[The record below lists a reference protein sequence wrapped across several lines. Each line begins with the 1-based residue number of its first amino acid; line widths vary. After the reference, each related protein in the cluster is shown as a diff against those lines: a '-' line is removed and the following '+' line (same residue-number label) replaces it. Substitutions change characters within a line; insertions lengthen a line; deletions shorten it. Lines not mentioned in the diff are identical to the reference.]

1 MAILIN
7 RKLFKAVS
15 FFSADNDIRTYL
27 NSIHVK
33 VADTVVRITA
43 SDGSALATASWTIS
57 DDEVNIDVIIPLPI
71 VNLAIKSKADSFA
84 LQKLENGQFRVFD
97 VWGLDCTFASVDG
110 RYPETER
117 VWPREK
123 TELFSPI
130 APKILGKVDKACT
143 TIGRDMLTID
153 LVPFE
158 RGHVYA
164 AWPKGKGQD
173 EKVQLKM
180 LAMAYRV
187 TATDLPKF

>member
-7 RKLFKAVS
+7 RKIFKAIS
-15 FFSADNDIRTYL
+15 FFAADNDIRHYL
-27 NSIHVK
+27 NAIHVK
-33 VADTVVRITA
+33 VVGKQARIEAT
-43 SDGSALATASWTIS
+43 DGNALATANWTIS
-57 DDEVNIDVIIPLPI
+57 DDIDIDVIIPLPI

-97 VWGLDCTFASVDG
+97 VWGLDCTFASVEG

-123 TELFSPI
+123 SELFSPI
-130 APKILGKVDKACT
+130 APKILNKVDKACT
-143 TIGRDMLTID
+143 AIGRNMMAVD
-153 LVPFE
+153 LIPFG

-173 EKVQLKM
+173 ENVQLKM
-180 LAMAYRV
+180 LTMSYRV

>member
-1 MAILIN
+1 MAITIN
-7 RKLFKAVS
+7 KKLFKAIS

-33 VADTVVRITA
+33 VADKVVRVEA
-43 SDGSALATASWTIS
+43 SDGNALATTSWTIS
-57 DDEVNIDVIIPLPI
+57 DDDIDIDVIIPLPI
-71 VNLAIKSKADSFA
+71 VSLAIKSKADNFA

-123 TELFSPI
+123 SDAYSPI
-130 APKILGKVDKACT
+130 APKLINKVDKACT
-143 TIGRDMLTID
+143 AIGRDMMAVD
-153 LVPFE
+153 LIPFE

-164 AWPKGKGQD
+164 AYPKGKGQD
-173 EKVQLKM
+173 ENVRLKM
-180 LAMAYRV
+180 LVMAYRV

>member
-1 MAILIN
+1 MAIKIN

-15 FFSADNDIRTYL
+15 FFSADNDNRNYL

-33 VADTVVRITA
+33 VADKVVRVEA
-43 SDGSALATASWTIS
+43 SDGNALATANWTIS

-71 VNLAIKSKADSFA
+71 VSLAIKSKADTFA
-84 LQKLENGQFRVFD
+84 LQKLENGQFRIFD

-123 TELFSPI
+123 SELLSPI
-130 APKILGKVDKACT
+130 APKILNKVDKACT
-143 TIGRDMLTID
+143 AIGRDMLAVD
-153 LVPFE
+153 LIPFE

-173 EKVQLKM
+173 GKVQLKM

>member
-1 MAILIN
+1 MTITIN
-7 RKLFKAVS
+7 RKLFKAIS

-33 VADTVVRITA
+33 VADKVVRITA
-43 SDGSALATASWTIS
+43 SDGNALATANWTIS
-57 DDEVNIDVIIPLPI
+57 DDEVDIDVIIPLPI
-71 VNLAIKSKADSFA
+71 VNLAIKSKADNLA

-97 VWGLDCTFASVDG
+97 VWGLDCIFASAEG

-130 APKILGKVDKACT
+130 APKILNKVDKACT
-143 TIGRDMLTID
+143 AIGRDMMAVD
-153 LVPFE
+153 LIPFE

-164 AWPKGKGQD
+164 SYPKGKGQD
-173 EKVQLKM
+173 ENVRLKM

>member
-1 MAILIN
+1 MTITIN
-7 RKLFKAVS
+7 RKLFKAIS
-15 FFSADNDIRTYL
+15 FFAADNDIRHYL
-27 NSIHVK
+27 NAIHVK
-33 VADTVVRITA
+33 VADKVVRITA
-43 SDGSALATASWTIS
+43 SDGNALATANWTIS
-57 DDEVNIDVIIPLPI
+57 DDEVDIDVIIPLPI

-97 VWGLDCTFASVDG
+97 VWGLDCTFVGVEG
-110 RYPETER
+110 RYPDTER

-123 TELFSPI
+123 SELFSPI
-130 APKILGKVDKACT
+130 SPKILNKVDKACT
-143 TIGRDMLTID
+143 AIGRDMLTVD

-173 EKVQLKM
+173 EKAQLKM
-180 LAMAYRV
+180 LTMAYRV